1 MGTVVSQ
8 QDENLRP
15 RICCVMHCA
24 SLGEFEQGRPVIEA
38 IRKRYPGVK
47 IMLTFFSPS
56 GYEIRKNYP
65 GAEHV
70 MYLPL
75 DSPKVANEFLSLVK
89 PNLAVFVKYEFWH
102 FYLKALHE
110 KQIPVVLIS
119 GIFRPS
125 QPFFH
130 WWGDFTGIC

>member
-8 QDENLRP
+8 QDENLRLP
-15 RICCVMHCA
+15 DLLCGCIVL
-24 SLGEFEQGRPVIEA
+24 LGEEFEQGCPVIEA
-38 IRKRYPGVK
+38 IRNRYSGVK
-47 IMLTFFSPS
+47 IVLTFFSPS

-65 GAEHV
+65 GADHV

-75 DSPKVANEFLSLVK
+75 DSSKNANEFLRLVK
-89 PNLAVFVKYEFWH
+89 PNLAIFVKYEFWH

-130 WWGDFTGIC
+130 WWGISP